1 MREGDDH
8 GQNREEV
15 ERENEQHPDTGQD
28 DAAQRPDTGQDDA
41 AQRPDTGQDDAAQ
54 RPDTEQDEIDEDF
67 SPSLVRE
74 DIGPTV
80 ELEQSFLEN
89 ARANLEAIDQEYN
102 EISEICEDIGNLQGG
117 FRQRLRVQ
125 EEILLSECFKHL
137 RQRVGKYSQTLNF
150 NTERMCI
157 EIGEEEDEDAQEA
170 VEKYNCMLERCKEFQ
185 EKKPKAERVI
195 KEKMTALAGESIQTQ
210 ATQEAVQYAQQ
221 KYDALLARDNDI
233 QRILTDTKSA
243 AKYLLPPITTGV
255 ITMLR
260 E

>member
-41 AQRPDTGQDDAAQ
+41 AQHS
-54 RPDTEQDEIDEDF
+54 DTEQDEIDEDF
-67 SPSLVRE
+67 SPTLVRE
-74 DIGPTV
+74 DIGPPV
-80 ELEQSFLEN
+80 KLEQSFLEN

-117 FRQRLRVQ
+117 FRQRLRGQ
-125 EEILLSECFKHL
+125 EKTLLSECFKHL
-137 RQRVGKYSQTLNF
+137 RQRVGRYSQTLNF

-157 EIGEEEDEDAQEA
+157 EIGEEEDEDAKEA

-195 KEKMTALAGESIQTQ
+195 KEKLTALAGGSIQTQ
-210 ATQEAVQYAQQ
+210 ATQEAMKHAQQ
-221 KYDALLARDNDI
+221 KYDALLARDKDI
-233 QRILTDTKSA
+233 QRILTDTESA
-243 AKYLLPPITTGV
+243 AEYLLPPITTGV